1 MNLGFP
7 EMLFILVVALLI
19 FGPKK
24 LPEIGRQVGKAMS
37 EFKRA
42 SDDFKAQLD
51 SEVRQL
57 EMNETRQR
65 VAASSSEPEV
75 SISPPEGTVPATS
88 AYGEIV
94 DAELSAR
101 PESAAH
107 DELTR
112 VEHGEAAAPAAS
124 PESEHAQAASASYES
139 SSHAETPAVTSA
151 ASTAAPGEVTATA
164 PAENRNG

>member
-42 SDDFKAQLD
+42 TDDFKSQLD

-57 EMNETRQR
+57 ELQESRQR
-65 VAASSSEPEV
+65 MAASSSEPEV
-75 SISPPEGTVPATS
+75 SISPPQGTVPATS
-88 AYGEIV
+88 AYGDVLDV
-94 DAELSAR
+94 DKGASTTAENSH
-101 PESAAH
+101 AAEDATH
-107 DELTR
+107 R
-112 VEHGEAAAPAAS
+112 VS
-124 PESEHAQAASASYES
+124 SQAD
-139 SSHAETPAVTSA
+139 SSHAANAA
-151 ASTAAPGEVTATA
+151 ASTPAPTEMRAAAS
-164 PAENRNG
+164 AENRNG

>member
-7 EMLFILVVALLI
+7 EMLFIFVVALLI

-42 SDDFKAQLD
+42 TDDFKSQLD

-57 EMNETRQR
+57 ELQESRQQI
-65 VAASSSEPEV
+65 ADSSSEPEV
-75 SISPPEGTVPATS
+75 SISPPKGTVPSTA
-88 AYGEIV
+88 AYGDV
-94 DAELSAR
+94 LDADANATLADAEDSE
-101 PESAAH
+101 PESAP
-107 DELTR
+107 R
-112 VEHGEAAAPAAS
+112 VTEEPKDFSSGSEPLHAEAAA
-124 PESEHAQAASASYES
+124 
-139 SSHAETPAVTSA
+139 
-151 ASTAAPGEVTATA
+151 ASTPTHSEVTASG